1 MRRTFWLLSLL
12 LMIIFTGCSSLS
24 TWVKSNLEGV
34 PVWVFEPQVGR
45 NQTAFVGEGRA
56 TAENRAR
63 VLAYESIL
71 TEISTY
77 IGEDVTGR
85 HIAQLS
91 SRGAV
96 EEYLLR
102 VTQEFVK
109 QEDEVVTV
117 WFLAV
122 ADRTLLETARTE
134 SEIQLL
140 ENVRRMDELAAL
152 GSRYYRENKDI
163 LAVQQYLGIAGIAR
177 TLPVDR
183 GEQRRV
189 EALDRVRTIL
199 RPLTISVTQGN
210 PAIPTVE
217 VRHRR
222 GSGRLS
228 PRVVQAPVTAM
239 AQARDGMGSE
249 YADSQRFVTDA
260 NGQFTFRS
268 TNPTLVSTG
277 SIVFGLDLEHDLAPI
292 KESDPEVHG
301 ELVSLLEQKRVGFP
315 YARVSIVGNQPLLI
329 AVQEYTLQGAVLP
342 SSFTAQSFAKRL
354 SNDGIRTQVSGIPP
368 LEDEDQLSRLRSAYP
383 SVSFALYGDV
393 GVSHQRTTERGGAVT
408 VTGEVS
414 LVDMSTFTRLGST
427 QTVVANAVGPSMEE
441 ARREAFSRFGLI
453 ATSLLYRYLYR

>member
-1 MRRTFWLLSLL
+1 MRTRIPGRT
-12 LMIIFTGCSSLS
+12 
-24 TWVKSNLEGV
+24 N
-34 PVWVFEPQVGR
+34 
-45 NQTAFVGEGRA
+45 
-56 TAENRAR
+56 
-63 VLAYESIL
+63 SIWGL
-71 TEISTY
+71 P
-77 IGEDVTGR
+77 
-85 HIAQLS
+85 A
-91 SRGAV
+91 
-96 EEYLLR
+96 
-102 VTQEFVK
+102 
-109 QEDEVVTV
+109 
-117 WFLAV
+117 
-122 ADRTLLETARTE
+122 
-134 SEIQLL
+134 
-140 ENVRRMDELAAL
+140 
-152 GSRYYRENKDI
+152 
-163 LAVQQYLGIAGIAR
+163 AR

-183 GEQRRV
+183 ANSGRV

-199 RPLTISVTQGN
+199 RPLTIPS
-210 PAIPTVE
+210 PRKSCDPTVE
-217 VRHRR
+217 VTLRR

-368 LEDEDQLSRLRSAYP
+368 LEDEDQLSRLRSA
-383 SVSFALYGDV
+383 
-393 GVSHQRTTERGGAVT
+393 
-408 VTGEVS
+408 
-414 LVDMSTFTRLGST
+414 
-427 QTVVANAVGPSMEE
+427 
-441 ARREAFSRFGLI
+441 
-453 ATSLLYRYLYR
+453 